1 LGRKSSRENK
11 FTVEQSKFTMN
22 LYLKAAGLGFVAGAR
37 SMMAPALTSD
47 YFAKHPSL
55 FLEASLLKGMASAK
69 TANVL
74 KLMALGEI
82 IADKLPKTPNRT
94 APGPLGARAVS
105 GGLCGAA
112 VFLAEGKPAGM
123 GAVVGAAAAVASA
136 FLTFTL
142 RRDLV
147 KAANV
152 PDAPVAL
159 AEDALMLGLGSAI
172 LAGG

>member
-1 LGRKSSRENK
+1 
-11 FTVEQSKFTMN
+11 
-22 LYLKAAGLGFVAGAR
+22 
-37 SMMAPALTSD
+37 MMAPALTSH

-55 FLEASLLKGMASAK
+55 FLEASPLKWLGLPA

-82 IADKLPKTPNRT
+82 IGDKLPMTPNRT
-94 APGPLGARAVS
+94 APLALGGRAAS

-112 VFLAEGKPAGM
+112 VFLAEGERAEI
-123 GAVVGAAAAVASA
+123 GAAVGAAAAVASA
-136 FLTFTL
+136 FLTFIL

-147 KAANV
+147 KAVNTS
-152 PDAPVAL
+152 DAPVAL
-159 AEDALMLGLGSAI
+159 AEDALMLGLGSAV